1 MKMNTIIL
9 LLLACSMFPVMPES
23 DTNQNI
29 RASDQSQKPLFTF
42 GIITDVHHCNAQPEG
57 TRFYNQSASRLR
69 DAVGSLKA
77 DSADFLINLGDLI
90 DRDYASFEP
99 VLKIIDSSGL
109 RTYHCLGNHDFSVD
123 ARYKKRL
130 PLPMPD
136 RSGYYSFTVDNFR
149 FIILNG
155 NEVSTYAQSGKAA
168 IKKTEEYIASL
179 KAEGMTNALDWNGG
193 LGIKQIEWLG
203 LQLDE
208 ASSKNEKVFIICHFP
223 SYPENEHNL
232 LNYREI
238 NALLGNYHNIIA
250 WFSGHNHAGNYGNFN
265 MIHFVN
271 LKAMVETDK
280 AGAWSLVEV
289 YRNKLWIK
297 GSGRERSQILAY

>member
-1 MKMNTIIL
+1 MNFIFPL
-9 LLLACSMFPVMPES
+9 LIASYMLLSMPES
-23 DTNQNI
+23 GNNSNSLI
-29 RASDQSQKPLFTF
+29 PDQSQKPLFSF

-57 TRFYNQSASRLR
+57 TRFYNESALRLR
-69 DAVGSLKA
+69 DAVASLKA

-109 RTYHCLGNHDFSVD
+109 KTYHCLGNHDFSVD

-130 PLPMPD
+130 PVPMPD
-136 RSGYYSFTVDNFR
+136 KSGYYSFTVDNFR
-149 FIILNG
+149 FVILNG
-155 NEVSTYAQSGKAA
+155 NEVSTYAQTGKAA
-168 IKKTEEYIASL
+168 ILKTEEYIESL
-179 KAEGMTNALDWNGG
+179 KAEGMVNALDWNGG
-193 LGIKQIEWLG
+193 LGVKQLEWLG
-203 LQLDE
+203 IQLDE
-208 ASSKNEKVFIICHFP
+208 AVSKNEKVFIVCHFP
-223 SYPENEHNL
+223 TYPENNHNL

-238 NALLGNYHNIIA
+238 NTLIGSYNNIIA

-265 MIHFVN
+265 MIHFVT
-271 LKAMVETDK
+271 LKGMVETDK

>member
-1 MKMNTIIL
+1 MNSIFPL
-9 LLLACSMFPVMPES
+9 LIATYMLLSMPES
-23 DTNQNI
+23 GRNSNI
-29 RASDQSQKPLFTF
+29 RPSEQSQKPLFSF
-42 GIITDVHHCNAQPEG
+42 GIITDVHHCNAEPEG
-57 TRFYNQSASRLR
+57 SRFYNESLHRLKE
-69 DAVGSLKA
+69 AVTSLKA

-109 RTYHCLGNHDFSVD
+109 RTFHCLGNHDFSVD

-130 PLPMPD
+130 PLQMPGKN
-136 RSGYYSFTVDNFR
+136 GYYSFNVDNFK

-168 IKKTEEYIASL
+168 IKKTEEYIESL
-179 KAEGMTNALDWNGG
+179 KAEGMANALDWNGG
-193 LGIKQIEWLG
+193 LGIKQLEWLG

-208 ASSKNEKVFIICHFP
+208 ASSKKEKVFIVCHFP
-223 SYPENEHNL
+223 TYPENNHNL
-232 LNYREI
+232 LNYREV

-250 WFSGHNHAGNYGNFN
+250 WFNGHNHAGNYGNFN

-289 YRNKLWIK
+289 YSNKLWIK